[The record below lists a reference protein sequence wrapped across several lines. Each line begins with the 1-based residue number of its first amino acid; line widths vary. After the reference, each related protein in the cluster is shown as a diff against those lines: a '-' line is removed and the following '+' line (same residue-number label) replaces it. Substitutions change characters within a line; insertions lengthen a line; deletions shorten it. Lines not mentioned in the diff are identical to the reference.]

1 MARKAREVSS
11 TGKYAVILR
20 GINAVF
26 EGEDMRTAFYEA
38 ADKYLGEGLLAI
50 RFYDDR
56 AEMLVRESEKG
67 ISMDMKPLTTSFART
82 YNRLK
87 ENTGKV
93 FADRFKSIPVE
104 TDELEEECLKYLNGG
119 EPDAPFKCG
128 AISAAAP
135 EKKHAE
141 KKKPSPVKTEK
152 LLKEAVQTIKE
163 EPKQETT
170 PKSKKKKSLPSWL
183 L

>member
-20 GINAVF
+20 GIDTVF
-26 EGEDMRTAFYEA
+26 NGEDMRTAFSEA
-38 ADKYLGEGLLAI
+38 AAKYLGDGLLAI

-67 ISMDMKPLTTSFART
+67 ISMDMKPLVTSFART
-82 YNRLK
+82 YNRVK

-93 FADRFKSIPVE
+93 FADRFKSVPVE
-104 TDELEEECLKYLNGG
+104 TDELEEECLKYFNGG
-119 EPDAPFKCG
+119 EPAAPFKRG
-128 AISAAAP
+128 ATAAAAP
-135 EKKHAE
+135 AKKPAE
-141 KKKPSPVKTEK
+141 KKKP
-152 LLKEAVQTIKE
+152 LKETVQPIKE
-163 EPKQETT
+163 EPKQETA
-170 PKSKKKKSLPSWL
+170 PKPKKKKSLPSWL